1 MTVNS
6 FTLKSN
12 GGLFREIRTECEV
25 FQPHDPVHITP
36 AQRAALRSEKCIAV
50 WDTGATG
57 TVISQSL
64 AQKLGLQPTGFAVI
78 NHAQGTSRVPKYII
92 NIVLPNSVGFAIKE
106 VTEGILSNCD
116 VLIGMDI
123 IAQGD
128 FAITNVNGNTTFFPS
143 SFHQSKKSTL
153 QHRTLQFHHL
163 PRSRLSNQRRLEE
176 TTHAHV
182 DPVRNTRIVVANKET
197 CK

>member
-6 FTLKSN
+6 FTMKSN

-25 FQPHDPVHITP
+25 FQPHDPLNITP
-36 AQRAALRSEKCIAV
+36 TQRAALRSEKSIAV

-57 TVISQSL
+57 TVISQTL
-64 AQKLGLQPTGFAVI
+64 AQKLRLQPTGFAVI

-92 NIVLPNSVGFAIKE
+92 NIVLPNNVGFAFKE

-128 FAITNVNGNTTFFPS
+128 FAITNVNGNTTFSFQLPS
-143 SFHQSKKSTL
+143 VQEIDFAASPTPVPPATKPIVKPKKVG
-153 QHRTLQFHHL
+153 R
-163 PRSRLSNQRRLEE
+163 N
-176 TTHAHV
+176 
-182 DPVRNTRIVVANKET
+182 DPCT
-197 CK
+197 CGSGKKYKNCCGK